1 MIKLALKS
9 ALNRR
14 FSLCLLILSI
24 AAAVV
29 LTLGLERL
37 RNQTRDGFGQA
48 VAGTDLIIGPRGS
61 ASQLVLYSVFR
72 IGEASQNMSW
82 KSAEIWR
89 AHPAVKWSIPISLGD
104 SHKGFPVIGT
114 NQDYL
119 AFYQYADN
127 QKLAMQNGQ
136 WCNELFE
143 TVIGADVALQLG
155 YTVGSSITL
164 SHGSGES
171 LGQDHADK
179 PFKVVG
185 ILAATGTSIDRSL
198 HISLASMEAIHLDWQ
213 GGMPAKGFSIAP
225 EFVKKFDLTPKAI
238 TAIMV
243 GLKSPTAV
251 FEVQRAVNSFA
262 PEPLMAVLP
271 GIALDE
277 LWQVLGVVHKSMRAM
292 TICVALVALMGLTA
306 TILAS
311 LNERRRELAVLRAIG
326 ATPLFIFGLLALE
339 GFTVI
344 VVGALLGIISLA
356 GTAWMTDG
364 LLRAQLGFGLS
375 SWPVTV
381 DEWIWL
387 GVLLLGGLMI
397 CAFPGYRA
405 YRQSLADGLNPSV

>member
-1 MIKLALKS
+1 MIKLAFKS

-37 RNQTRDGFGQA
+37 RNQTREGFGQA

-72 IGEASQNMSW
+72 IGDASQNMTW
-82 KSAEIWR
+82 KSAEFWR
-89 AHPAVKWSIPISLGD
+89 THPAVQWSIPISLGD
-104 SHKGFPVIGT
+104 SHRGFPVIGT
-114 NQDYL
+114 SEDYL
-119 AFYQYADN
+119 TYYQYADN

-136 WCNELFE
+136 WCGELFE
-143 TVIGADVALQLG
+143 TVIGSDVAKQLG
-155 YTVGSSITL
+155 YTIGSSIFL
-164 SHGSGES
+164 SHGRGES
-171 LGQDHADK
+171 LGQDHPDK
-179 PFKVVG
+179 PFRVVG

-225 EFVKKFDLTPKAI
+225 EFVKKFDLTPKSI
-238 TAIMV
+238 TAMMI

-251 FEVQRAVNSFA
+251 FEVQRAVNKFA

-277 LWQVLGVVHKSMRAM
+277 LWQVLGVVHKTMRAM

-326 ATPLFIFGLLALE
+326 ATPKFIFGLLALE
-339 GFTVI
+339 GLAVI
-344 VVGALLGIISLA
+344 IAGTILGIISLA
-356 GTAWMTDG
+356 ALAWATGG
-364 LLRAQLGFGLS
+364 LLREQLGFALS
-375 SWPVTV
+375 PWPVTM
-381 DEWIWL
+381 DEWLWL
-387 GVLLLGGLMI
+387 GVLLLGGLII
-397 CAFPGYRA
+397 CAYPGYRA
-405 YRQSLADGLNPSV
+405 YRQSLADGLNPST

>member
-1 MIKLALKS
+1 MIKLAFKS

-24 AAAVV
+24 AAAVI

-37 RNQTRDGFGQA
+37 RNQTREGFGQA

-72 IGEASQNMSW
+72 IGDASQNMTW
-82 KSAEIWR
+82 KSAEFWR
-89 AHPAVKWSIPISLGD
+89 THPAVQWSIPIALGD
-104 SHKGFPVIGT
+104 SHRGFPVIGT
-114 NQDYL
+114 SEDYL
-119 AFYQYADN
+119 TYYQYADN

-136 WCNELFE
+136 WCGELFE
-143 TVIGADVALQLG
+143 TVIGSDVAKQLG
-155 YTVGSSITL
+155 YTIGSSIFL
-164 SHGSGES
+164 SHGRGES
-171 LGQDHADK
+171 LGQDHPDK
-179 PFKVVG
+179 PFRVVG

-225 EFVKKFDLTPKAI
+225 EFVKKFDLTPKSI
-238 TAIMV
+238 TAMMI

-251 FEVQRAVNSFA
+251 FEVQRAVNKFA

-277 LWQVLGVVHKSMRAM
+277 LWQVLGVVHKTMRAM

-326 ATPLFIFGLLALE
+326 ATPQFIFGLLALE
-339 GFTVI
+339 GLAVI
-344 VVGALLGIISLA
+344 IAGTILGIISLA
-356 GTAWMTDG
+356 ALAWTTGG
-364 LLRAQLGFGLS
+364 LLRAQLGFALS
-375 SWPVTV
+375 PWPVTM
-381 DEWIWL
+381 DEWLWL
-387 GVLLLGGLMI
+387 GVLLLGGLII
-397 CAFPGYRA
+397 CAYPGYRA
-405 YRQSLADGLNPSV
+405 YRQSLADGLNPST

>member
-1 MIKLALKS
+1 MILLAFKS

-14 FSLCLLILSI
+14 FSLCLLVLSI

-82 KSAEIWR
+82 KSAELWR
-89 AHPAVKWSIPISLGD
+89 TNTAVKWAIPISLGD
-104 SHKGFPVIGT
+104 SHRGFPVIGT

-127 QKLAMQNGQ
+127 QKLALQTGQ
-136 WCNELFE
+136 WFGELFE
-143 TVIGADVALQLG
+143 TVIGSDVAKQLG
-155 YTVGSSITL
+155 YAVGANITL

-171 LGQDHADK
+171 LGQDHSDK
-179 PFKVVG
+179 PFRVVG
-185 ILAATGTSIDRSL
+185 VLAATGTSIDRSV

-238 TAIMV
+238 TAMMV
-243 GLKSPTAV
+243 GLKSPSAV
-251 FEVQRAVNSFA
+251 FEVQRAVNRFA
-262 PEPLMAVLP
+262 AEPLMAVLP

-339 GFTVI
+339 GLAMI
-344 VVGALLGIISLA
+344 VAGTLLGIVSLA
-356 GTAWMTDG
+356 VIAWATGG
-364 LLRAQLGFGLS
+364 LLRAQLGFALS
-375 SWPVTV
+375 PWPVTM

-387 GVLLLGGLMI
+387 GVLLLGGLVI